1 MIGEWA
7 LAIQEKLRIT
17 DIMMLQHS
25 FSTISFTTQKVS
37 EKWRPRCQHKPWH
50 KNQKICIRQ
59 VDYRFG
65 HTKNIRPQAGS
76 LIKFDTTRNLTR
88 IKRWVKPG

>member
-37 EKWRPRCQHKPWH
+37 EKWRPR
-50 KNQKICIRQ
+50 
-59 VDYRFG
+59 
-65 HTKNIRPQAGS
+65 
-76 LIKFDTTRNLTR
+76 
-88 IKRWVKPG
+88 